1 MKTSYSIAAGQK
13 NFPEVVAASEK
24 GEPIPIERH
33 GETVA
38 YVISKDRFDA
48 VLETMELL
56 SNQELVDTLRT
67 YEAGKTMWSSV
78 DDLPK

>member
-1 MKTSYSIAAGQK
+1 M
-13 NFPEVVAASEK
+13 
-24 GEPIPIERH
+24 
-33 GETVA
+33 
-38 YVISKDRFDA
+38 ISKDRFDA

>member
-1 MKTSYSIAAGQK
+1 MKSSYSIAAGQK
-13 NFPEVVAASEK
+13 SFPEVVAASEK

-33 GETVA
+33 GQTVA

-56 SNQELVDTLRT
+56 SNPDFIETLRK
-67 YEAGKTMWSSV
+67 YEAGKTKWTKL